1 MGEGPLAIVMDA
13 LSDAAT
19 GRTVLPFDVER
30 YDRMHGIIGAHDLN
44 IFQLRRF

>member
-13 LSDAAT
+13 FSGAAA
-19 GRTVLPFDVER
+19 GRTVLSFDVER
-30 YDRMHGIIGAHDLN
+30 YDRMHRIIGAHDLN